1 MPLMPTNESAAPWPS
16 AAAQARLSDALG
28 ERPRGL
34 FSDVDG
40 TLSPIAPTPEAAT
53 LLPGVRELLDRAA
66 ATFDLVA
73 AVSGRAAP
81 DAARMIGLP
90 ALTYVGNHGME
101 RLDPGGS
108 LSILPAAA
116 PYADDVRAALD
127 AVERELAPQYSGLR
141 VERKG
146 VTGSIHLRNAA
157 DPDAAET
164 AVAQLLAQV
173 AEPRGL
179 RVTRGKRVVEVRPPV
194 TVDKGVA
201 VAELIRSH
209 SLRGALYLG
218 DDRTDIDAFLVLRRL
233 TESGA
238 CQGVAVAVLQDEAP
252 PDLAAAADVTVASIE
267 HVPDLFRWLLG
278 AAKQR

>member
-1 MPLMPTNESAAPWPS
+1 MPPMPTNESTAPWPS
-16 AAAQARLSDALG
+16 AAAKARLSDALRQ
-28 ERPRGL
+28 RPRGL

-81 DAARMIGLP
+81 DAARLVGLP

-101 RLDPGGS
+101 RLEPGGS
-108 LSILPAAA
+108 LRILPTAA
-116 PYADDVRAALD
+116 PYTEDVRTALD
-127 AVERELAPQYSGLR
+127 AVERELAPHYPGLR

-146 VTGSIHLRNAA
+146 VTGSIHLRNTT
-157 DPDAAET
+157 DPDAAEM
-164 AVAQLLAQV
+164 AVARLLFQV

-179 RVTRGKRVVEVRPPV
+179 RITHGKRVVEVRPPV

-201 VAELIRSH
+201 VAELIRSRG
-209 SLRGALYLG
+209 LRGALYLG
-218 DDRTDIDAFLVLRRL
+218 DDRTDIDAFLALRRL
-233 TESGA
+233 TESGV

-252 PDLAAAADVTVASIE
+252 PDLAAAADVTIASIQ
-267 HVPDLFRWLLG
+267 HVPDLLRWLLES
-278 AAKQR
+278 AERQ